1 MEPKFDKF
9 ALIAQTE
16 QTLDALV
23 DASGIRKALLIGNI
37 YNLLEALKNGLSK
50 EAEANEI
57 KIAELMRVIDENR
70 QGGNDADADA

>member
-1 MEPKFDKF
+1 MEPNFDKF

-16 QTLDALV
+16 QTLDVLV
-23 DASGIRKALLIGNI
+23 DASGIRKSLLIGNI

-57 KIAELMRVIDENR
+57 KIAELMRVIDEKR
-70 QGGNDADADA
+70 QGGNDTDA

>member
-9 ALIAQTE
+9 AIIAQAE

-37 YNLLEALKNGLSK
+37 YNLLENLRGGLNEETK
-50 EAEANEI
+50 AQEA
-57 KIAELMRVIDENR
+57 KINELMRVIEER
-70 QGGNDADADA
+70 KQEEVKSDA

>member
-9 ALIAQTE
+9 AIIAQTE

-37 YNLLEALKNGLSK
+37 YNLLENLRNGLNEETK
-50 EAEANEI
+50 AQEA
-57 KIAELMRVIDENR
+57 KINELMRVIEER
-70 QGGNDADADA
+70 K

>member
-9 ALIAQTE
+9 AIIAQTE

-37 YNLLEALKNGLSK
+37 YNLLENLRNGLNEETK
-50 EAEANEI
+50 VQEA
-57 KIAELMRVIDENR
+57 KITELMRAIEERKQEEVKS
-70 QGGNDADADA
+70 DA

>member
-9 ALIAQTE
+9 AIIAQTE

-37 YNLLEALKNGLSK
+37 YNLLENLRNGLNEETK
-50 EAEANEI
+50 AQEA
-57 KIAELMRVIDENR
+57 KITELMRVIEER
-70 QGGNDADADA
+70 KQEEVKSDA

>member
-9 ALIAQTE
+9 AIIAQTE

-37 YNLLEALKNGLSK
+37 YNLLENLRNGLNEETK
-50 EAEANEI
+50 VQEA
-57 KIAELMRVIDENR
+57 KITELMRVIEER
-70 QGGNDADADA
+70 KQEEVKSDA

>member
-9 ALIAQTE
+9 AIIAQTE

-37 YNLLEALKNGLSK
+37 YNLLENLRNGLNEETK
-50 EAEANEI
+50 AQEA
-57 KIAELMRVIDENR
+57 KINELMRVIEERKQDGRDGEN
-70 QGGNDADADA
+70 G

>member
-9 ALIAQTE
+9 AIIAQTE

-37 YNLLEALKNGLSK
+37 YNLLESLRNGLNE
-50 EAEANEI
+50 EAKTQEA
-57 KIAELMRVIDENR
+57 KINELMRVIEER
-70 QGGNDADADA
+70 KQEEGKSDA

>member
-9 ALIAQTE
+9 AIIAQAE

-37 YNLLEALKNGLSK
+37 YNLLENLRSGLNEETK
-50 EAEANEI
+50 AQEA
-57 KIAELMRVIDENR
+57 KINELMRVIEER
-70 QGGNDADADA
+70 KQEEVKSDA

>member
-9 ALIAQTE
+9 AVIAQTE

-37 YNLLEALKNGLSK
+37 YNLLENLRNGLNEETK
-50 EAEANEI
+50 AQEAKVN
-57 KIAELMRVIDENR
+57 ELMRVIEEGKQEEGKSN
-70 QGGNDADADA
+70 A